1 MQNLAS
7 TQKDKKENNLD
18 AMGTILKYLA
28 VNSLNMQKTVFF
40 RINKDDE
47 LQIQNLVIPLK
58 KGEIFLMPFDIIKT
72 LHESGKIELI

>member
-18 AMGTILKYLA
+18 VMGILLKYLA
-28 VNSLNMQKTVFF
+28 VNSLNLQKTVFF

-47 LQIQNLVIPLK
+47 LQI
-58 KGEIFLMPFDIIKT
+58 
-72 LHESGKIELI
+72 